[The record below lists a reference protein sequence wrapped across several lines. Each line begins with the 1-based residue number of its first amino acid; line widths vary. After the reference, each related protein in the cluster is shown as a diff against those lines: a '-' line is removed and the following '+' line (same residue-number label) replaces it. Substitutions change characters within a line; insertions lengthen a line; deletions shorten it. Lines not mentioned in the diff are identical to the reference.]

1 MIHSDQHKGATM
13 LNVTEKAQQKV
24 EQFFTENEDTIRAV
38 RVYVREGG

>member
-1 MIHSDQHKGATM
+1 M